1 MRGLRPDPST
11 DVANDGPAACPY
23 CGGENTE
30 REHPRGPSRCR
41 SIHFCLDCEE
51 PFEAMA

>member
-1 MRGLRPDPST
+1 MRGVRPDPST
-11 DVANDGPAACPY
+11 DVEDDGPATCPY
-23 CGGENTE
+23 CDGENTQ